1 MWIVAKGVRGT
12 EQSENFEDK
21 VNTLQTNP
29 KMKQKN
35 PSLWNK
41 SKEINAILPRWNK
54 LQGIFPNLTKVWV
67 MWMSANQ

>member
-1 MWIVAKGVRGT
+1 MFRSLQYFEYCKMWIVAKGVRGT

-35 PSLWNK
+35 PSL
-41 SKEINAILPRWNK
+41 
-54 LQGIFPNLTKVWV
+54 
-67 MWMSANQ
+67 